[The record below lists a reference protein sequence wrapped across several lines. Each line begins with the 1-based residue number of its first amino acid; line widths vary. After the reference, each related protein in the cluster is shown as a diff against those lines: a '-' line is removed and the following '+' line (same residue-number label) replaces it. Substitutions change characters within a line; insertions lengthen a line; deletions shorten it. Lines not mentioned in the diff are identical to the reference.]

1 MSCIKIKIC
10 DVRTLDALQICQENN
25 VDFIGL
31 HQIEPPITEENIAI
45 FKKLLKNQ
53 ERLKQFFC
61 QKKSQLKK

>member
-45 FKKLLKNQ
+45 FKKLSIL
-53 ERLKQFFC
+53 LPVD
-61 QKKSQLKK
+61 